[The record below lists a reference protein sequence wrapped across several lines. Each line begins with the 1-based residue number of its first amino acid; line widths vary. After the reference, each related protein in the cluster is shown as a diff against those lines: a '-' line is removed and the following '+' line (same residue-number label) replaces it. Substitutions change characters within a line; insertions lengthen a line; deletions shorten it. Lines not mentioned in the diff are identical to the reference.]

1 MKKFLL
7 AGCVLIPL
15 LINSCTKSNG
25 DAPAGSGNGP
35 DTNPGQELPEG
46 VQRKAGSIIPGTLV
60 QKEIGTQGGEI
71 VLGKVKFVFPAG
83 ALDKA
88 VTFKVQQLTN
98 TAPNGIDSLAY
109 RFEAATDVQT
119 TKPVK
124 IVYTFPKDEDGKP
137 FIPGGSL
144 NGLGGAAYLKTENG
158 SSTGV
163 YNKLPGKPVVDATAG
178 TATQDFTLKIS
189 NGRLDI
195 ANFLKYKLWI
205 NRQNGDTVSS
215 TTVVCRDKIDY
226 RVTYLGIDDIDDD
239 LVTQLPSE
247 KPVSNDTRS
256 YITEIYINGEAMS
269 IVGKPFGEILSVRGE
284 NYFTYLAP
292 DIVPGGA
299 DKTSFSFTI
308 SVDITAIKGDVS
320 KYYLVSHVKLINE
333 NTIKIGGR
341 TVVNVR
347 GQATNEAGRN
357 HIDIDLSN
365 FLHGGVM
372 AQAGIVVNN
381 VFTGTGIYSLNLPSN
396 SNCLVEAIDG
406 KYNWGSYA
414 TEPKTN
420 GLTQYGSGSVT
431 ITTYDKISKIV
442 KGTYSFTLMRTE
454 NSNIIQTPVSGTFH
468 IPMTVTE

>member
-7 AGCVLIPL
+7 AGCVLVPL
-15 LINSCTKSNG
+15 LINSCTKGNNE
-25 DAPAGSGNGP
+25 APPGSGSDPN
-35 DTNPGQELPEG
+35 TNPGQQLPEG

-60 QKEIGTQGGEI
+60 QKEIGVQGGEI
-71 VLGKVKFVFPAG
+71 VLGKMKFVFPAG
-83 ALDKA
+83 ALDKP

-124 IVYTFPKDEDGKP
+124 IVYTFPKDENGKP

-158 SSTGV
+158 STTGV
-163 YNKLPGKPVVDATAG
+163 YNKLPGKPVIDATAG

-205 NRQNGDTVSS
+205 NRKNGDTVSS
-215 TTVVCRDKIDY
+215 TTVVCSDKIDY
-226 RVTYLGIDDIDDD
+226 RVTYLGIDDINDD
-239 LVTQLPSE
+239 LFVPLPGE
-247 KPVSNDTRS
+247 KPVSNESRS
-256 YITEIYINGEAMS
+256 YITEIYVNGVSMGMLS
-269 IVGKPFGEILSVRGE
+269 KSYGEILSIRGE

-299 DKTSFSFTI
+299 DKTSISFTI

-365 FLHGGVM
+365 FLSGGVLT
-372 AQAGIVVNN
+372 QAGVV
-381 VFTGTGIYSLNLPSN
+381 VSEEFTGVGNYAIKLPS
-396 SNCLVEAIDG
+396 SYHCLAQAIDG
-406 KYNWGSYA
+406 KYDWNSICND
-414 TEPKTN
+414 PQTN
-420 GLTQYGSGSVT
+420 GGKQYGSGSLT
-431 ITTYDKISKIV
+431 ITSYDKISKIV
-442 KGTYSFTLMRTE
+442 KGNFSFILVRE
-454 NSNIIQTPVSGTFH
+454 EISSVVRTPVSGTFH
-468 IPMTVTE
+468 MPVTIAE